1 MTEYQHIYEKLV
13 VLDGFLHKNDLS
25 SAVTSITEVSG
36 LLESV
41 EKKDE
46 GNQSLLRLLRKAY
59 KRKLLRIKTTLTQL
73 VNKRVVIES
82 DAISVYE
89 KLPDSADSTLSLASL
104 FELLQPLE
112 LFDDTCYQLCSQMR
126 SLCEYCLSHPSVPP
140 AGVYESIECARRD
153 RPARLPLRH
162 LDLVHFS
169 QPRGGTGVLA
179 LLSSYALACRRR
191 TPSPSSTS
199 CSPTSSP
206 PCRA

>member
-25 SAVTSITEVSG
+25 SVVTSIVEVG
-36 LLESV
+36 RLLESV

-73 VNKRVVIES
+73 VSKRVVIES

-89 KLPDSADSTLSLASL
+89 TLQDSSLSLASL

-126 SLCEYCLSHPSVPP
+126 SLCEYCLSHPSVPLTS
-140 AGVYESIECARRD
+140 VRDSLERARRD
-153 RPARLPLRH
+153 RPARLALRH
-162 LDLVHFS
+162 LDLVHS
-169 QPRGGTGVLA
+169 PRSRGGAGVLT
-179 LLSSYALACRRR
+179 LLSSHALVCRRR

>member
-25 SAVTSITEVSG
+25 SAVTSIVEVG
-36 LLESV
+36 RLLESV

-73 VNKRVVIES
+73 VSKRVVIES
-82 DAISVYE
+82 DS
-89 KLPDSADSTLSLASL
+89 SLSLASL

-126 SLCEYCLSHPSVPP
+126 SLCEYCLSHPSVPLTS
-140 AGVYESIECARRD
+140 VRDSLERARRD
-153 RPARLPLRH
+153 RPARLALRH
-162 LDLVHFS
+162 LDLVHS
-169 QPRGGTGVLA
+169 PRSRGGAGVLT
-179 LLSSYALACRRR
+179 LLSSHALVCRRR

>member
-25 SAVTSITEVSG
+25 SAVTSIVEVG
-36 LLESV
+36 RLLESV

-73 VNKRVVIES
+73 VSKRVVIES

-89 KLPDSADSTLSLASL
+89 TLQDSSLSLASL

-112 LFDDTCYQLCSQMR
+112 LFDPEATWKAKTVYNFTAKELLRPIFQGGELV
-126 SLCEYCLSHPSVPP
+126 VPP
-140 AGVYESIECARRD
+140 
-153 RPARLPLRH
+153 LR
-162 LDLVHFS
+162 
-169 QPRGGTGVLA
+169 TA
-179 LLSSYALACRRR
+179 YK
-191 TPSPSSTS
+191 
-199 CSPTSSP
+199 
-206 PCRA
+206 RA